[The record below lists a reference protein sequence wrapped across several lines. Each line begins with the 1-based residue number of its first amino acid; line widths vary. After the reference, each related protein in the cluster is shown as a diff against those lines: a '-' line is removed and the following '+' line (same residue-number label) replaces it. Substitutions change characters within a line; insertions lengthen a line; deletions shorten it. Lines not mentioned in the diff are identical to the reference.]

1 VPVHG
6 GIKKPLG
13 QIAQWLDAEGS
24 EVRA

>member
-1 VPVHG
+1 VHG